1 MLKLV
6 SDLKVAAPD
15 VRGMG
20 IQALKLDSDPKS
32 HGATTTLKGTL
43 PAPPLKTF
51 DASKAPQWVQEM
63 VKAKSP
69 AKRRDEEG
77 GRGKM
82 KGIEATSSGEVP
94 EVAGRQSEECGG
106 EGMPADVAEMYA
118 SYYAADDGEAVGEV
132 SVPSPGGKVGEMLRR
147 AGSVSPMKK
156 SSTRLLEGGGVGGRQ
171 EEEQKR
177 KSRGLG
183 SSSAKVQEVAQ
194 SVEDAF
200 SFALSCPGGDGG
212 ELEKAGRVLED
223 GIVGALGRGDAEGA
237 LVLVDV
243 AFVLMLRVWAPCQ
256 TSGDG
261 VDERPMKFL
270 RAGGREGR
278 VGAHLAQVQI
288 FEGRLDRT
296 HEAWSVVVESALR
309 RVLARSE
316 TAPTSSPLVRW
327 DGSC

>member
-6 SDLKVAAPD
+6 LDLKVEASA

-51 DASKAPQWVQEM
+51 DASKAPPWVQAM

-69 AKRRDEEG
+69 VKSRDEEG
-77 GRGKM
+77 CRGKT
-82 KGIEATSSGEVP
+82 KSIEATSPGEVV
-94 EVAGRQSEECGG
+94 EVAGRQIEECGG

-118 SYYAADDGEAVGEV
+118 SYFSVDDGEAVGGA
-132 SVPSPGGKVGEMLRR
+132 SVPSPGGRVAEMLRR

-156 SSTRLLEGGGVGGRQ
+156 SSTRLLQGVGVGVRQ
-171 EEEQKR
+171 EEEEKR
-177 KSRGLG
+177 KSRGVG
-183 SSSAKVQEVAQ
+183 PSAKVQEVAQ

-212 ELEKAGRVLED
+212 ELEKAGRVLEA

-243 AFVLMLRVWAPCQ
+243 AFVLMLRVWAPCK
-256 TSGDG
+256 TPGEG

-278 VGAHLAQVQI
+278 VGAHPAEVQI

-296 HEAWSVVVESALR
+296 YEAWSVVVESALR

-316 TAPTSSPLVRW
+316 RGPTSSPLVRS

>member
-1 MLKLV
+1 VLKLV

-156 SSTRLLEGGGVGGRQ
+156 SSTRLLEGGGVG
-171 EEEQKR
+171 
-177 KSRGLG
+177 
-183 SSSAKVQEVAQ
+183 SSAKVQEVAQ

-278 VGAHLAQVQI
+278 VGGHLAKVQI

-316 TAPTSSPLVRW
+316 AAPTSSPLVRS

>member
-77 GRGKM
+77 GNGKM
-82 KGIEATSSGEVP
+82 KGIEATSPGEVP

-118 SYYAADDGEAVGEV
+118 SYYAADEAVGWA

-171 EEEQKR
+171 EEEEKR

-183 SSSAKVQEVAQ
+183 SSAKVQEVAQ

-200 SFALSCPGGDGG
+200 SFALSCPGGDSG

-261 VDERPMKFL
+261 VDGRPMKFL

>member
-82 KGIEATSSGEVP
+82 KGIEATSPGEVP

-156 SSTRLLEGGGVGGRQ
+156 SSTRLQ
-171 EEEQKR
+171 EEEEKR

-183 SSSAKVQEVAQ
+183 SSAKVQEVAQ

-270 RAGGREGR
+270 RAGAREGR

-316 TAPTSSPLVRW
+316 TAPTSSPLVRS
-327 DGSC
+327 DGLC